1 MWNNKRKGAEKGAN
15 LIENIKI
22 TTIIPY
28 SLCVREMLVI
38 LTR

>member
-15 LIENIKI
+15 LTENIKI
-22 TTIIPY
+22 TTIKPY
-28 SLCVREMLVI
+28 LLCICEMLVI